1 MTILID
7 VKIAHVLTV
16 GHLCWHHLEPPL
28 RSWEQCCHCHGFS
41 QATVETKL
49 GTSKVN
55 IFWAP
60 KKSQKPLFWGSM
72 WNRRDAAASTMIQ
85 RVVHTPCVI
94 IDSFPRRFKGVAT
107 IWLGSRLSLMAS
119 LSKPAAWWFEAP
131 EYDHPP
137 QLPRGNG
144 TAYLSWALP
153 PKNFSHWKPIVLESH
168 QETSHHIHSSAW
180 SRTVAG
186 VYSSFSMKPTL

>member
-1 MTILID
+1 MLTSLGTTI
-7 VKIAHVLTV
+7 AQ
-16 GHLCWHHLEPPL
+16 L
-28 RSWEQCCHCHGFS
+28 RSVQLPCHGFS

-49 GTSKVN
+49 GTSKVKMKLHKN
-55 IFWAP
+55 IFWAQ
-60 KKSQKPLFWGSM
+60 KKIRNLCSGVQCETAGMQLLQQWSNVLF
-72 WNRRDAAASTMIQ
+72 
-85 RVVHTPCVI
+85 TPSLRHHWCCVI

-119 LSKPAAWWFEAP
+119 LSKPAAWWFETP

-144 TAYLSWALP
+144 TAFYLSWTLP

-186 VYSSFSMKPTL
+186 VYSSFWMKPTL